1 MIEIGKNQILK
12 IKNFASHGAYLYADS
27 DMENTVLLPKLEVP
41 KGKEVGDEIS
51 VFVYKD
57 SSDRTISTTK
67 KPYIEIGKIA
77 LLRVVSKTKIG
88 AFMDMGLERDVLLPF
103 SEMIGQVAEGKSY
116 LVRLYVDKSERL
128 AVSMNIR
135 QALETKSNYKENDSV
150 MGTIYSMHP
159 NHGLFVAVDEKY
171 DSLVPKDEAQGIYE
185 IGEVIQGRVSQ
196 VNKDGRLVLSLKERA
211 YLNIGEDSEIIL
223 DLLEDNNG
231 VLNIGDK
238 SSPEEI
244 KEITGM
250 TKSAFK
256 KAVGQLYKER
266 SIKIQPKKIELV

>member
-1 MIEIGKNQILK
+1 MIELGKNQKLK
-12 IKNFASHGAYLYADS
+12 INNFASPGAYLYAGEDR
-27 DMENTVLLPKLEVP
+27 EKTVLLPKEEIP
-41 KGKEVGDEIS
+41 KGKNLEDEVS
-51 VFVYKD
+51 VFVYRDGKG
-57 SSDRTISTTK
+57 RLISTTR
-67 KPYIEIGKIA
+67 KPYIEVGKIA

-103 SEMIGQVAEGKSY
+103 SEMVGQVGEGKSY
-116 LVRLYVDKSERL
+116 LVRLYVDKSGRL
-128 AVSMNIR
+128 ATSMNIR
-135 QALETKSNYKENDSV
+135 DSLEKKSDYKENDSV
-150 MGTIYSMHP
+150 MGTIYSIHP
-159 NHGLFVAVDEKY
+159 KHGLFVAVDEKY

-196 VNKDGRLVLSLKERA
+196 VNKDGRLVLSLRERA
-211 YLNIGEDSEIIL
+211 YLNIDEDSEIIL
-223 DLLEDNNG
+223 DLLEDNDG
-231 VLNIGDK
+231 VLEIGDK

-266 SIKIQPKKIELV
+266 SIKIHPKKIELI